1 MATLTEEAQERFNG
15 AGTKNNRVWGE
26 DLASAT
32 TIAPIYGKHRVTG
45 STAIVNITVPYDG
58 FAGSVILVPTGLWTW
73 TAAGNIAVLGS
84 AVVNRAVMFT
94 YNPVTAKWY
103 PSYV

>member
-1 MATLTEEAQERFNG
+1 MAEYPERYGVGGINNKIWG
-15 AGTKNNRVWGE
+15 A
-26 DLASAT
+26 DIASAT
-32 TIAPIYGKHRVTG
+32 TIAPDYGFHRVTG
-45 STAIVNITVPYDG
+45 TTAVVNITVPYTG
-58 FAGSVILVPTGLWTW
+58 FAGSIVLVPTGLWTW

-84 AVVNRAVMFT
+84 AVVNRAITFT